1 VIASQPIWWG
11 ALPEQGAPFP
21 GGTVQADFAI
31 IGGGFAGLSAALHLL
46 ERRPGACVVVLEA
59 ERIGAGASGRTTG
72 MLGPGVGQN
81 LVGLIGRVGAERAQA
96 LYRATLRAVDDVCR
110 LVREQAIDCELALSG
125 QVVVGR
131 TPAGRARLARQAQ
144 WMDQLEL
151 PVERLDTRALEQ
163 TIKLAPAARGR
174 SVDDGRP
181 AALKLAHAGT
191 LHPGKLLAGLA
202 ERVRARGGVIYEGAR
217 VSAIGGNRP
226 ARLSIAGG
234 GEVVASEVV
243 VATAGY
249 TSELGLLRGRVLPI
263 QLQVLVTE
271 PLTAEQRAA
280 IGWAGREGV
289 LDARRL
295 FNYFRLDAQD
305 RIVFG
310 GGPPRYGRVDVA
322 GERAL
327 QQLALELASTFEL
340 GDRPLEVAGGWTGV
354 IGYVLDGLPAIAR
367 ARGRACV
374 THVVGWCGHGVAL
387 SIASGAWVTRML
399 CDGAAPEDLPWYR
412 DDPPGVPLAPVR
424 KVAFDVAIGAMQLLD
439 RWS

>member
-1 VIASQPIWWG
+1 MIASQPIWWD
-11 ALPEQGAPFP
+11 ALSEQGTPFP

-31 IGGGFAGLSAALHLL
+31 VGGGFAGLSAALHLL
-46 ERRPGACVVVLEA
+46 ERRPGACVIVLEA
-59 ERIGAGASGRTTG
+59 DRIGAGASGRTTG
-72 MLGPGVGQN
+72 MLGPGVGQS
-81 LVGLIGRVGAERAQA
+81 LVGLIERVGPERAQA
-96 LYRATLRAVDDVCR
+96 LYRATLRAVDDVCQ
-110 LVREQAIDCELALSG
+110 LVREHAIDCELTLSG
-125 QVVVGR
+125 QLIVGR

-151 PVERLDTRALEQ
+151 PVERLDHRALDR
-163 TIKLAPAARGR
+163 TIRLAPAARGR
-174 SVDDGRP
+174 DAGDGRP
-181 AALKLAHAGT
+181 AALKLSQAGT
-191 LHPGKLLAGLA
+191 LHPGKLLAGFA
-202 ERVRARGGVIYEGAR
+202 ERVRARGGLIYERAR
-217 VSAIGGNRP
+217 VTAIGGNRP

-234 GEVVASEVV
+234 GEVIAGEVV

-249 TSELGLLRGRVLPI
+249 TPELGLLRGRVLPV
-263 QLQVLVTE
+263 QLQVLVSE
-271 PLTAEQRAA
+271 PLAAEQRAA
-280 IGWAGREGV
+280 LGWAGREGV

-295 FNYFRLDAQD
+295 FNYFRLDARD

-310 GGPPRYGRVDVA
+310 GGPPRYGQTDVA

-327 QQLALELASTFEL
+327 QRLAGELASTFEL
-340 GDRPLEVAGGWTGV
+340 GDRPLRLAGGWTGV

-367 ARGRACV
+367 ARGHACV

-412 DDPPGVPLAPVR
+412 DDPPGVPLAPLR
-424 KVAFDVAIGAMQLLD
+424 KAAFGVAIGAMQLLD